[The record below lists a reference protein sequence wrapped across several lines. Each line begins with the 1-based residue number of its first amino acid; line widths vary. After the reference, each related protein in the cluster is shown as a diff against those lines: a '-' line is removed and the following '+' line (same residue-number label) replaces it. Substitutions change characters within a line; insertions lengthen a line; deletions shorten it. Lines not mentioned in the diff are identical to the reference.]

1 MSGKYYV
8 WHIVFKKNTKANH
21 LFWAFVKEGI
31 IRADQ
36 LLLIWM
42 GWHSGYD
49 YCVSLSQKTQCCLEN
64 TNSAANSYRYTA
76 KIVPVIKRK

>member
-8 WHIVFKKNTKANH
+8 WHIVFKKKKTKANH

-42 GWHSGYD
+42 GWHSAMIIVYL
-49 YCVSLSQKTQCCLEN
+49 YHRKLSAVWKILTQLLTATGTQQKLYL
-64 TNSAANSYRYTA
+64 S
-76 KIVPVIKRK
+76 